1 MGFVVLNGLYE
12 PGTSVSLFRVKHDAL
27 HAGAGELVGRRA
39 VDAQGRLGF
48 DGLNEGDRFIARGTD
63 TYGNPLES
71 RCRTIVKGEGT
82 ELAQSPILPVPQNV
96 GTQEAKPVKAPLGEP
111 GAILQSGVPSGVPS
125 DVAPAA

>member
-12 PGTSVSLFRVKHDAL
+12 SGTSVSLFRVKHDAL
-27 HAGAGELVGRRA
+27 HAGSGELVGRRV

-48 DGLNEGDRFIARGTD
+48 DGLEEGEQFIARGVD

-71 RCRTIVKGEGT
+71 RCRTIVQGEGT

-96 GTQEAKPVKAPLGEP
+96 GTQEAKPVKEPVGEP